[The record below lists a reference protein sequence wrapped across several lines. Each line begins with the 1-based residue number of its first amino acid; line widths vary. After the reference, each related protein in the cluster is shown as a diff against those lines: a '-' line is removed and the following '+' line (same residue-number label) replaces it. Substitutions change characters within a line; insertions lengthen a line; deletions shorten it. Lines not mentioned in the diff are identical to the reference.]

1 MNSGVESARIT
12 PEGQEEQSTL
22 FALSDFS
29 RVPVSP
35 RELCARINLNWMAAM
50 RLFENHLLSF
60 DPSAAIEV
68 NRTQEAEL
76 RFLGGLIAGGCDES
90 LLRHLLDGL
99 AKPYAYRLDRMY
111 YDWESRRWKLAPS
124 PPERET
130 QFEAWVDQLVDAGQM
145 SVLENLRATLDR
157 SITDLRR
164 LRNW

>member
-1 MNSGVESARIT
+1 MNSCVESARVH
-12 PEGQEEQSTL
+12 PAGLEEQSML

-29 RVPVSP
+29 CAPVSP
-35 RELCARINLNWMAAM
+35 RELCTRINLNWMAAI
-50 RLFENHLLSF
+50 RLFENGWLSF
-60 DPSAAIEV
+60 DPSVVLEV

-76 RFLGGLIAGGCDES
+76 RFLGGLIAGGCDEC

-99 AKPYAYRLDRMY
+99 SKPYAYRLDRMY
-111 YDWESRRWKLAPS
+111 YDWESRSWKLCPS
-124 PPERET
+124 PPELES

-145 SVLENLRATLDR
+145 SILENLRATLDR